1 MPARVAAFTYF
12 LPEPTYTNADFAADF
27 PEARLQSLEKI
38 GVEKRHIAAP
48 GQTSA
53 DLAAGAAERLFSEH
67 GIDRSS
73 IDFLIYCSF
82 EQDYFLPTTACILQQ
97 RLGLST
103 RCGAFDM
110 GLGCSAYVYG
120 IATAV
125 SLLETLQLK
134 NVLLLTASTL
144 SRKIH
149 PRDRGNRYL
158 FGDAASATLISFSEK
173 KQTGPF
179 TFGTDGS
186 GAEMI
191 IVPHGGSRN
200 PLSED
205 SFEETV
211 NEFGNVSSPATLHMD
226 GFDVFKFSVATVPV
240 LIDETLQKAGLTKED
255 IDLYVFHQPN
265 VFLNETLRKKMS
277 IAEDKFVHCMKDFG
291 NTVQATI
298 PIALTEALKE
308 GRLKPGMKVLLAAFG
323 VGLSWSCGI
332 IDYE

>member
-1 MPARVAAFTYF
+1 MPARIAAFTYF
-12 LPEPTYTNADFAADF
+12 LPDTAYTNADFAAHF

-53 DLAAGAAERLFSEH
+53 DLAAGAAERLFSEYI
-67 GIDRSS
+67 IDRSS

-82 EQDYFLPTTACILQQ
+82 EHDYFLPTTACILQQ

-158 FGDAASATLISFSEK
+158 FGDAASATLVSFSEK

-191 IVPHGGSRN
+191 IVPHGGERH
-200 PLSED
+200 PLNET
-205 SFEETV
+205 SFEETT
-211 NEFGNVSSPATLHMD
+211 NEYGNVSSPATLHMD
-226 GFDVFKFSVATVPV
+226 GFDVFKFSVATVPG
-240 LIDETLQKAGLTKED
+240 LIDETLQKAGLTKDD

-265 VFLNETLRKKMS
+265 VFLNETLRKKMM
-277 IAEDKFVHCMKDFG
+277 IGEDKFVHCMKEFG

-298 PIALTEALKE
+298 PIALTESLKN
-308 GRLKPGMKVLLAAFG
+308 GQLKPGMKVLLAAFG